1 MSRLPIRLRLTL
13 AFTAVA
19 GMLLAAAGWFLELRL
34 SEDLSQAL
42 DQSLRQRSQDLAVL
56 VRDGVEPLDLESSGL
71 IERGE
76 SFAQVV
82 DSRGAVLAG
91 SSSLRGRALLA
102 PQELALAR
110 EGALFLDRPSVP
122 GLDEPARLL
131 ADPVSSRDGQVVL
144 VVGSTQGNRL
154 ETLATLRT
162 ELLVGGPV
170 LLLAASLGGY
180 LLSGAAL
187 RPVDLMRRRAQAIT
201 AHEPGRRL
209 PLPAARDEL
218 ARLGMTLND
227 LLTRLEAALERER
240 KFVADASHEL
250 RTPLSLLR
258 TELELALRHPRS
270 AMELRRAIESAA
282 EETRRLSRLAE
293 DLLLMAAVDQ
303 GRLPVRLRAL
313 SVDELLHRSAT
324 HFEVQLA
331 AQGRSLRIGSQAL
344 PALVGA
350 AGPTLVGAA
359 QPTLVGSARPT
370 LVGPAGTAPG
380 DVVGPTLV
388 GDGLRL
394 EQAVG
399 NLIDNA
405 VRHGAGDVSVFARWH
420 RGSVELHVTDQGPG
434 FAADYLPRAFER
446 FSRPDAARTGGGTG
460 LGLSIAYAIA
470 RAHGG
475 IAHAANRA
483 DQGADLWL
491 SLPLSSLPPT

>member
-1 MSRLPIRLRLTL
+1 VSRLPIRVRLTL

-19 GMLLAAAGWFLELRL
+19 GLLLGAAGWFLDLRL

-56 VRDGVEPLDLESSGL
+56 VRNGVEPLDLESTGL

-82 DSRGAVLAG
+82 DGRGSVLAA
-91 SSSLRGRALLA
+91 SSSLHGQALLG
-102 PQELALAR
+102 PREVAR
-110 EGALFLDRPSVP
+110 AGEGSLFLDRPSVP

-131 ADPVSSRDGQVVL
+131 AVPVAGRGGQMVL
-144 VVGSTQGNRL
+144 VVGATQGNRL

-170 LLLAASLGGY
+170 LLIAAALGGY

-201 AHEPGRRL
+201 AHEPGQRL

-218 ARLGMTLND
+218 ARLGATLND
-227 LLTRLEAALERER
+227 LLSRLEAALDGER

-258 TELELALRHPRS
+258 VELELALRHPRS
-270 AMELRRAIESAA
+270 AVELRRAIESAA
-282 EETRRLSRLAE
+282 DETRRLTQLAE
-293 DLLLMAAVDQ
+293 DLLLMAAADQ
-303 GRLPVRLRAL
+303 GRLPVRLETL
-313 SVDELLHRSAT
+313 PVDDLLTRCAT
-324 HFEVQLA
+324 HFEIELA
-331 AQGRSLRIGSQAL
+331 ARGRSMRIGSPAV

-350 AGPTLVGAA
+350 AGMTLGEAA
-359 QPTLVGSARPT
+359 
-370 LVGPAGTAPG
+370 GPAHDGVA
-380 DVVGPTLV
+380 VPTLV

-394 EQAVG
+394 EQALG

-405 VRHGAGDVSVFARWH
+405 VRHGAGDVCVFASRN
-420 RGSVELHVTDQGPG
+420 RESIELHVTDQGPG
-434 FAADYLPRAFER
+434 FAADFLPRAFER
-446 FSRPDAARTGGGTG
+446 FSRADTARTRGGTG
-460 LGLSIAYAIA
+460 LGLSITQAIA

-475 IAHAANRA
+475 TAHAANRRER
-483 DQGADLWL
+483 GADMWL
-491 SLPLSSLPPT
+491 SLPLGGPAGG

>member
-1 MSRLPIRLRLTL
+1 VSRLPIRLRLTL

-19 GMLLAAAGWFLELRL
+19 GVLLGAAGWFLDLRL

-56 VRDGVEPLDLESSGL
+56 VRDGVEPLDLESTGL

-82 DSRGAVLAG
+82 DGHESVLAA
-91 SSSLRGRALLA
+91 SSSLQGKALLA
-102 PQELALAR
+102 PRELARAR
-110 EGALFLDRPSVP
+110 EGSVFLDRPFVP

-131 ADPVSSRDGQVVL
+131 AVPVVGRGGQVIL
-144 VVGSTQGNRL
+144 VVGATQGNRL

-170 LLLAASLGGY
+170 LLIAAALGGY

-201 AHEPGRRL
+201 AHEPGQRL
-209 PLPAARDEL
+209 PLPTARDEL
-218 ARLGMTLND
+218 ARLGTTLND
-227 LLTRLEAALERER
+227 LLSRLESALDRER

-270 AMELRRAIESAA
+270 AVDLRRAIESAA
-282 EETRRLSRLAE
+282 DETRRLTQLAE
-293 DLLLMAAVDQ
+293 DLLLMAAADQ
-303 GRLPVRLRAL
+303 GRLPVRLEIL
-313 SVDELLHRSAT
+313 PVDDLLTRCAA
-324 HFEVQLA
+324 HFEIELA
-331 AQGRSLRIGSQAL
+331 AEGRSMRIGSQAV

-350 AGPTLVGAA
+350 AGPTPVSAA
-359 QPTLVGSARPT
+359 
-370 LVGPAGTAPG
+370 GPARDGL
-380 DVVGPTLV
+380 VVPTLV

-394 EQAVG
+394 EQALG

-405 VRHGAGDVSVFARWH
+405 VRHGAGEVSVFGRWH
-420 RGSVELHVTDQGPG
+420 RDCVELHVTDQGPG
-434 FAADYLPRAFER
+434 FAADFLPRAFER
-446 FSRPDAARTGGGTG
+446 FSRPDTARTGGGTG
-460 LGLSIAYAIA
+460 LGLSITQAIA

-475 IAHAANRA
+475 TAHAANRRER
-483 DQGADLWL
+483 GADLWL
-491 SLPLSSLPPT
+491 SLPLSGPATS